1 MNETIEYLRKY
12 NEWRR
17 GADTDM
23 PEPEEIGKHIDA
35 AITQIQNG
43 SKYSGM
49 LSRICGI
56 VQEFAE
62 NEEDTTLMC
71 VARLRAKYY
80 DSMSLDASEFVQ
92 KLEREQEGAK

>member
-1 MNETIEYLRKY
+1 MEDTIEYLRKY

-23 PEPEEIGKHIDA
+23 PEPKEIGEHIDA
-35 AITQIQNG
+35 AIIKLQNG
-43 SKYSGM
+43 EKYSIM

-56 VQEFAE
+56 VQEFSE

-80 DSMSLDASEFVQ
+80 DSMSLDAFDLVH
-92 KLEREQEGAK
+92 KLEKEQEGAK